1 MDRYPDPDVTELAG
15 VLDRRLEALLID
27 GLLVVGVIGLLG
39 YVGGALLIEGS
50 FGGFGGFLVAVQFIS
65 PVVLLG
71 YQTVFEGY
79 YGQTLG
85 KRYRDIVVVTEDGD
99 DCTWVAAVVRNLLR
113 IVDALPAFYLVGV
126 LVAYVSDEHQRLGDL
141 AAGTRVVNVDE

>member
-27 GLLVVGVIGLLG
+27 GLLVVGLVGLLG
-39 YVGGALLIEGS
+39 YVGGALMIEGS
-50 FGGFGGFLVAVQFIS
+50 FGGFGGFLVAVQFVS

-71 YQTVFEGY
+71 YQTALEGY

-85 KRYRDIVVVTEDGD
+85 KRYRDIVVVTADGD

-113 IVDALPAFYLVGV
+113 IVDALPAFYLLGV
-126 LVAYVSDEHQRLGDL
+126 VVAYVSDEHQRLGDV
-141 AAGTRVVNVDE
+141 AADTRVVYVDK